1 MVSVSLSAGAL
12 RDLQKID
19 PTIATRII
27 EKIMW
32 LEKNFA
38 HIVPEK
44 LHRELKGSHKLRV
57 GDYRVVYSIDQ
68 DTITIEAVGHR
79 RDVYK

>member
-38 HIVPEK
+38 DIMPEP
-44 LHRELKGSHKLRV
+44 LHRELKGSQKLRV
-57 GDYRVVYSIDQ
+57 GDYRVVYSVRGNVI
-68 DTITIEAVGHR
+68 IVEMVGHR